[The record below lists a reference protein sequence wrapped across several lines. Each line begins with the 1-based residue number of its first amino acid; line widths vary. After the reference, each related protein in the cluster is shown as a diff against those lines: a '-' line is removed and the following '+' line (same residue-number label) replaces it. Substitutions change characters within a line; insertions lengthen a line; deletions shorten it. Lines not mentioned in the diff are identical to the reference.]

1 MIVFGLPTKIHAI
14 FKKSAYVTTL
24 VITRLSLSL
33 YFFFFFFIEMFFENI
48 FFLLIFFFFQV
59 LEVNASSRRTGK
71 SVLSKLS
78 EATQSQSVKQSQ
90 SHFLT
95 AAQSHELLANQS
107 PSKPPPLNPIASL
120 FQKKQEANGG
130 KLKENTK
137 KQEANGRKVKEST
150 KKQESSG
157 GKVKENTKKQES
169 NGGKVK
175 ESTKGKKGR
184 KSVSPNVC
192 AASKAIKKS
201 KLSLAKKKIF
211 KGNAKKLVKLSAE
224 GKKEEIE
231 GGKKKE
237 FTLLLFEDVSV
248 LRELK

>member
-1 MIVFGLPTKIHAI
+1 M
-14 FKKSAYVTTL
+14 
-24 VITRLSLSL
+24 
-33 YFFFFFFIEMFFENI
+33 
-48 FFLLIFFFFQV
+48 

-137 KQEANGRKVKEST
+137 KQEANGGKVKESM

-157 GKVKENTKKQES
+157 GKVKENTKKQESNGGKVKESTKKQES